1 MNSKTTVAII
11 LTGLSLSLAVP
22 MASASNNFGKELQER
37 QTFMK
42 QQHEAY
48 KDGNYEDRMY
58 QRENRKQERNQYR
71 EQKQERYQYKTG
83 NMNQQSR
90 GSGKGK

>member
-1 MNSKTTVAII
+1 MNIKATTAVI
-11 LTGLSLSLAVP
+11 LTGLTLSLAAP
-22 MASASNNFGKELQER
+22 LTFASNDFNEARQER

-48 KDGNYEDRMY
+48 KEGNYEDRMY

-71 EQKQERYQYKTG
+71 EQKQQRYQYKTG
-83 NMNQQSR
+83 NMIQQGR